1 MSLRREATRGRV
13 VMTLLAIAILISFLP
28 VFSFAQDDNPPKAEI
43 FGGYS
48 WYNPGGTVLG
58 TKVPSI
64 AKGWGAAFTYD
75 FGKWWGLTA
84 DFNGHYKTEAN
95 IYSYTFGPQFKF
107 RNSEHFEPF
116 AQVLVGWSHIAPGVS
131 TGLMTRNEPTIMGG
145 GGFDLKINRH
155 FSWRI
160 LQADYVYTTYRDKN
174 LMTTSTRFDGAR
186 LQSGA
191 VISFGGGKPPVPAAA
206 SCSAASPAEVM
217 AGEPVRV
224 TMTPSNFN
232 PKRKLT
238 YAWQSTG
245 GKASGTDTTGTIDTT
260 GLAPGSY
267 TVTGKVDDDRQGK
280 NHASASCTSS
290 FTVKE
295 PPKHPPTVS
304 CSANPTTVKSGDPAT
319 ITATST
325 SPDGRPVTVNWNTS
339 GGRITGTGNS
349 VQLDTAGAPAGPI
362 TVNCT
367 ASDDRGL
374 TASGSTSVN
383 VEVPPPPPTA
393 SKLNEINFPDK
404 KKPWR
409 VDNAAKAILDDVAL
423 RLQREADAKAVV
435 IGSADPDELK
445 VKKNANLAAERA
457 YNTKEYL
464 TKEKGID
471 PSRIELRSGGTGTK
485 AEIWIVPAGASF
497 TGEGTTVVDE
507 SKMAKPAAKP
517 AKKAAPKKVAPA
529 KQ

>member
-1 MSLRREATRGRV
+1 MSLRREATRSRV
-13 VMTLLAIAILISFLP
+13 VLALLAIAVLVALMPASSL
-28 VFSFAQDDNPPKAEI
+28 AQDANKPKVEV

-58 TKVPSI
+58 EKVPSI
-64 AKGWGAAFTYD
+64 TKGFGTAFTYN
-75 FGKWWGLTA
+75 FKPWWGLTA
-84 DFNGHYKTEAN
+84 DWSGHYKKDIAN
-95 IYSYTFGPQFKF
+95 VNTFTFGPQFKLQ
-107 RNSEHFEPF
+107 NAEHFKPF
-116 AQVLVGWSHIAPGVS
+116 AQVLAGWAHISPS
-131 TGLMTRNEPTIMGG
+131 ELQTRNHPAIIAGG
-145 GGFDLKINRH
+145 GIDLEINKY
-155 FSWRI
+155 FSWRM
-160 LQADYVYTTYRDKN
+160 LQADYVYTTYRDKS
-174 LMTTSTRFDGAR
+174 LMTHPERFDGAR
-186 LQSGA
+186 IQSGA
-191 VISFGGGKPPVPAAA
+191 LFTFGGSKPLPPAAA

-238 YAWQSTG
+238 YVWQSTG

-267 TVTGKVDDDRQGK
+267 TVTGKVDDDKTGK

-295 PPKHPPTVS
+295 PPKHPPVIS

-319 ITATST
+319 ITATAS
-325 SPDGRPVTVNWNTS
+325 SPDERPLTYSWTTS
-339 GGRITGTGNS
+339 GGRVTGTGTS

-362 TVNCT
+362 TINGT
-367 ASDDRGL
+367 ATDDRGL
-374 TASGSTSVN
+374 TASCSTSVN

-393 SKLNEINFPDK
+393 SKLNEIAFPDK

-423 RLQREADAKAVV
+423 KLQRDADAKAVV
-435 IGSADPDELK
+435 IGSADPEETKL
-445 VKKNANLAAERA
+445 KKNANLAAERA

-464 TKEKGID
+464 VKEKGID
-471 PSRIELRSGGTGTK
+471 PSRIEVRSGGTGQK

-517 AKKAAPKKVAPA
+517 VKKAAKKPAPA